1 LPLEAYHDSI
11 NMSRDRAILNYKG
24 GFTKMAQSDLDSMQ
38 TGTRQAA
45 DPVEAGD
52 QLEGFGE
59 SIVDTDAKARAA
71 AEGVR
76 YAAFIDYDVAL
87 DKYADRGDV
96 EDLAHKNARN
106 IPSDFADADFMRAV
120 GGEGSSGPA

>member
-1 LPLEAYHDSI
+1 
-11 NMSRDRAILNYKG
+11 
-24 GFTKMAQSDLDSMQ
+24 MAQSDLDSMP

-59 SIVDTDAKARAA
+59 SIVDTEAKQAA
-71 AEGVR
+71 ADAGVLF
-76 YAAFIDYDVAL
+76 AAFINYDVAL
-87 DKYADRGDV
+87 DAYAARGDV

-106 IPSDFADADFMRAV
+106 IPEDFADASFMRTVDGNV
-120 GGEGSSGPA
+120 GTGSSA